1 MSSDAESAVSAAAKH
16 PTETKNTNASNTG
29 AKRTT
34 EKELKCSVCG
44 ASEPKSRKGSWIY
57 DDDENETDRVGAY
70 CIELAVGETTGKQQ
84 TIVIDK

>member
-1 MSSDAESAVSAAAKH
+1 MSSDAASAVS
-16 PTETKNTNASNTG
+16 
-29 AKRTT
+29 